1 MLGSSSEGVPT
12 LPEFTLGRVFT
23 ETSLEPVPFVLTVWI
38 AGLYGVSD
46 FEGER
51 GMLAFLGIGPIGGL
65 VSMVAAVWLVL
76 RSGSG
81 AAPIGQTLAQVG
93 AVLLG
98 IAGVVGAGIWVRL
111 ATVDS
116 HTDQLPPQLE
126 FEVRLPSHMAVAD
139 RSAIKIAL
147 NTDRNVAD
155 AVFVDP
161 WARTEDGHQL
171 IAGVVEL
178 ALKTSSRLL
187 VVSLPDH
194 TDRLF
199 RLPLS
204 RDPGSTSA
212 LGDWHR
218 PDHIATQGD
227 PDVRAAAKD
236 DPVELRFR
244 VRRAGAD

>member
-1 MLGSSSEGVPT
+1 VLYLKAGVAGVVAAVVGYGVT
-12 LPEFTLGRVFT
+12 AL
-23 ETSLEPVPFVLTVWI
+23 LTVWI

-46 FEGER
+46 FEGGR

-65 VSMVAAVWLVL
+65 VSMVLAVWLVL
-76 RSGSG
+76 RAGSRGG
-81 AAPIGQTLAQVG
+81 AIGRTLARVG
-93 AVLLG
+93 VVLLG
-98 IAGVVGAGIWVRL
+98 IAGVVGAGVWLRL
-111 ATVDS
+111 ATVDTY
-116 HTDQLPPQLE
+116 TDELPPQLE
-126 FEVRLPSHMAVAD
+126 FEVRLPTRMTVAD
-139 RSAIKIAL
+139 RSALKIAL

-155 AVFVDP
+155 AVFFDP
-161 WARTEDGHQL
+161 WSRTEDEHQV

-178 ALKTSSRLL
+178 SLKTSSRLL

-204 RDPGSTSA
+204 RDPRSTA
-212 LGDWHR
+212 HLGDWHR

-227 PDVRAAAKD
+227 AEVRRAAKD

-244 VRRAGAD
+244 VRRAGEEP